1 VYKCSALFPP
11 ADKSLK
17 LGRKNLHL
25 FRWGQLGRNLQ
36 RVGAV
41 LPVTAVAAV
50 LDFCR

>member
-25 FRWGQLGRNLQ
+25 FR
-36 RVGAV
+36 
-41 LPVTAVAAV
+41 
-50 LDFCR
+50 